1 VRRTTRL
8 VAALG
13 LAAGAAIAYRGAVP
27 ERRRAVR
34 ETRVPR
40 PGVFGIPARTRLYA
54 TRQSGLEHSV
64 VGR

>member
-1 VRRTTRL
+1 VRR
-8 VAALG
+8 
-13 LAAGAAIAYRGAVP
+13 AIAYRGAAP